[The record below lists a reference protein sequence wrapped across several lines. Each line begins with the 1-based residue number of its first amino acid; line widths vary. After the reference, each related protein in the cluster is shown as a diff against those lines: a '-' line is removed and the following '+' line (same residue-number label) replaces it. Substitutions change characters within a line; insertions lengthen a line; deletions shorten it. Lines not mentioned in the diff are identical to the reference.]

1 MPKRKLRISKT
12 GKKRILSLVL
22 AMAMVITSIPVS
34 EWIHGVTYADAM
46 ATYEP
51 VKLGVSLMCAD
62 MLKSEYADKV
72 YNAIVRSKSQ
82 SEDRLYG
89 SPFNNVGMFGLT
101 YQTKHGDAGKAYY
114 TDVKTKY
121 NALYNL
127 AKKGQIQQ
135 SICAKAKN
143 HNHTSRKHW
152 NKIKQY
158 NKIILGY
165 PTDENNDWF
174 YCAHQFETKDNDD
187 KSTVGGNDDWSKM
200 KPDTGCKNREA
211 VYLTAKKG
219 CDTCSGAY
227 VENVSVALKD
237 TVAPKI
243 TSVNISTDPDKNS
256 ASNATQYFNAG
267 NTIYIRMQFSEYI
280 RLADNLNTHA
290 STQSTNLKLGVALSR
305 GKTVEAEVVY
315 ANLYSLKGDTAV
327 FSYKIPS
334 TINDEKV
341 DYFVERIAD
350 IDKQGALISK
360 KEKKFNR
367 VFLDNN
373 GNTLFDT
380 SSTTLAALKS
390 AVGDNVYNNEL
401 KKTTSAIT
409 DLAGNPLD
417 INDFRDV
424 NNGKLGPK
432 ITRTYLDAVNPVIS
446 KVEFL
451 SSPSPIP
458 ATNNNQADEDGNDDA
473 NYYLKKGVK
482 LTTKVVINEKLKT
495 LSTEKLNSIKAI
507 LNIYVFGSIPSGV
520 SVTGDAGK
528 NYVTVKAT
536 GMNVD
541 EKNNRTTIEFEP
553 VTIAEN
559 MHVNPINTGSLKE
572 RKDYKITIRDI
583 VNRSLLKDYS
593 DNACAAD
600 SDYRDETDKA
610 YLLDNDAP
618 TIKVHNEQK
627 TGSIKYVMSEC
638 GEATGEVYC
647 IKLSAMD
654 EDKRSGN
661 VEKKP
666 YASGVIDGTG
676 SVSIDFQCEQ
686 DLEFQYVLHNDAIK
700 ETNLNK
706 YYKTGKTV
714 SNNILIPEGD
724 NTANPSEPVDFVL
737 TSQESYVYLYLKFKD
752 EIDYGAMENGIK
764 VTMNATDFNGN
775 TATKEVYYDYD
786 PMDKVSPRITYT
798 KKELK
803 KNDSGSYQQATVY
816 FNDPK
821 SGVVRD
827 DIRYVWVKEGESV
840 PDVAQYEILSTDKV
854 FDSYANEPADTYCR
868 AVINSPTVAL
878 GETYKGSLYMYIK
891 DKKGNETISGAL
903 CKVNIDMT
911 LPVLQ
916 LTLPDEDVN
925 KSSSLVVNGPFTTSD
940 QEIGMFVGIEDPG
953 APGNYFMKQAKGTAS
968 SLAES
973 YNGKDLLDSA
983 TYEYTLDGLGNF
995 SDWNYVS
1002 LEKDGSVYSTTWSN
1016 NVPITSDARGARL
1029 MAIASDNY
1037 YGKVHVIA
1045 GIGFMGNAFSY
1056 DDWEY
1061 RTFKFDASKGSLIDE
1076 SFLMITDTYALSDKR
1091 PIDSISTWYHPI
1103 SNQISV
1109 SVTPQGNYGVQ
1120 TDTSVDGYNPDDN
1133 GPKYLSSIGGA
1144 KFKIN
1149 MTNVATDAYAL
1160 KCINFDSKD
1169 TYLKLKNVD
1178 TGNYVYE
1185 WDLAKE
1191 IASQKASQDSLPE
1204 YGIPKDLEITIPEDL
1219 ALKNG
1224 HYAVEISIRNL
1235 MDDSKEEDE
1244 KISKATYDDIYV
1256 YDYSGMMTE
1265 AFGFDSV
1272 TTKIEFSATD
1282 EYAEAAYPPFHG
1294 YTNNGAYDFS
1304 RTVVD
1309 ERVKDYTSDSKE
1321 AYDSSNLYIGNF
1333 SSDSDSSAG
1342 KITYKKTIKMSV
1354 NGMKQEDL
1362 DNYWIKVWTGGAEG
1376 KKVAKWYKFTSFNE
1390 ANNTMS
1396 INVKPVDTLTEGG
1409 AETPELLL
1417 GEGSNTVS
1425 YQLMNIGG
1433 NKSQVHE
1440 IEVMHHK
1447 ASPKL
1452 AIDVEKTDKVVS
1464 SLNAR
1469 VSQLDS
1475 DLIVK
1480 DVMLYESD
1488 FGGNEAEAEVVTD
1501 MEFTYTENGRHLFY
1515 AIDGYGNLAFRQL
1528 YITDIDSKAP
1538 TAVFDCVN
1546 PAEFNPDDA
1555 TSESSEGTIN
1565 PPYVNAVIQDDKPLL
1580 NANIAITVDDREPYA
1595 VSVSEEDL
1603 SSYDNGKGSMANFER
1618 NKLTDTGMSYMGL
1631 IYTREENG
1639 LYNLELRILVED
1651 DIDRRKA
1658 YKEKINHTVSINVT
1672 DSTGKT
1678 LESVLTT
1685 GNEENEFYGLNNEIK
1700 IKKTNMQSEKSYMY
1714 LQFTGDVKVTKV
1726 NGNVVPDMLSQGYS
1740 QDFTITSK
1748 DRLEF
1753 AGSEDSYVEPNVKD
1767 YFGICKDGTYEI
1779 EYEDVLGNQ
1788 YVEEFEVKDFFGDYS
1803 ADIRYSTLEK
1813 TNQNV
1818 VATITG
1824 TDDNAEISLAD
1835 ESAAESDKYTISWNK
1850 DKSKATIEF
1859 TENASVKF
1867 LLKVKGAAEEDKTA
1881 EYNVT
1886 VGNID
1891 KAAPNDVQVTWVF
1904 KENGH
1909 IFYGDK
1915 LDVQELAS
1923 LSTNDD
1929 IEVFI
1934 SSPSEEIHGINNK
1947 GLEYTFTYS
1956 EDMDR
1961 SYTFEYADECGNV
1974 GTPIT
1979 VTLPDELVMTEY
1991 EEPIPEEGSVIIED
2005 TEAPSIAADVY
2016 GVYDGM
2022 AEYKTSW
2029 NADSEDFADVAQT
2042 IGYIAGYKIKY
2053 NLIDSSK
2060 AKIVVLDG
2068 LNAAVDD
2075 VTYESSSQSI
2085 DGVKVSAGDN
2095 SLIITK
2101 ECAIT
2106 VVAIDSK
2113 GNKTSHS
2120 ISASKFDTE
2129 KPTAKVTKVGKSF
2142 TSMRLQFYVSDNTD
2156 IDNKNG
2162 TVVPVTSDMKMGMD
2176 ENGYYYYKDVSENG
2190 TYNITFKDKCGNKST
2205 VTTEVTEIDNEAPQM
2220 KVLSWSPCYEKD
2232 GTVYKELPP
2241 NKTVN
2246 SSVTLMLDF
2255 NKTVSELQVFYKDG
2269 ENWTLDKGDF
2279 STSTIDLGGRT
2290 GKIVFD
2296 KSAPG
2301 VIKVVATSP
2310 NGKSN
2315 EISDI
2320 NLVGI
2325 IDRKAPQITSTKTTE
2340 NNMVKVVY
2348 KSDEKVLVT
2357 GSDYST
2363 TYGAG
2368 TNIPLT
2374 IKKNGTYVVTF
2385 TDMAGNITTESITVD
2400 SIDEIVPDIYVT
2412 GIPEEYVSPENCKIK
2427 VTMSEKGTITF
2438 QGKKY
2443 SVNAPVDKD
2452 GDGKFVGD
2460 ELDWI
2465 ALPINANGS
2474 YQVLA
2479 KDEAGLTSIKKM
2491 EIQKV
2496 DDTAPYITFP
2506 KSSITVAAGT
2516 TKDELKEML
2525 LDPSGYSFWDDIDDN
2540 PTIAFEDLL
2549 TEDDLSN
2556 QGIHEVTYVLTDHVG
2571 NKRKVT
2577 RYVKVISS
2585 ANLLVKANGKLMVAC
2600 DTTIVSD
2607 KSAEI
2612 TLEKSRRKGES
2623 FKIYYRKGIRKAGS
2637 LKNAKVSK
2645 DGKLTNLEKGFYTLY
2660 IVTQNKETYLT
2671 YLYINK

>member
-1 MPKRKLRISKT
+1 MPKRKLGISKT
-12 GKKRILSLVL
+12 GKKRILSLIL
-22 AMAMVITSIPVS
+22 AIAMVVASIPVS
-34 EWIHGVTYADAM
+34 EWFNGVIQVKAM
-46 ATYEP
+46 AIYEP
-51 VKLGVSLMCAD
+51 TKLGVSLMCAD
-62 MLKSEYADKV
+62 MLKSEYGDEV

-101 YQTKHGDAGKAYY
+101 YQNRHGGAGKAYY

-135 SICAKAKN
+135 SICANAKN
-143 HNHTSRKHW
+143 HNHTSGKNHW

-165 PTDENNDWF
+165 PTDEKNDWF
-174 YCAHQFETKDNDD
+174 YCAHLFETKDNSD

-200 KPDTGCKNREA
+200 NPDKGYKNREA

-237 TVAPKI
+237 TVKPKI

-267 NTIYIRMQFSEYI
+267 NTIYIRMQFSEYV

-290 STQSTNLKLGVALSR
+290 SIQSTNLKLGLALSIEN
-305 GKTVEAEVVY
+305 TVEAETVY
-315 ANLYSLKGDTAV
+315 ADLYSLKGDTAV

-360 KEKKFNR
+360 KKEFNR

-373 GNTLFDT
+373 GKTLFDT

-390 AVGDNVYNNEL
+390 AVGEDVYNDEL

-417 INDFRDV
+417 INDFRDI
-424 NNGKLGPK
+424 NNKKSGPK
-432 ITRTYLDAVNPVIS
+432 MNRTYLDTVNPVIS
-446 KVEFL
+446 SVAL
-451 SSPSPIP
+451 SYEP
-458 ATNNNQADEDGNDDA
+458 AESNTQASDDGNDNA
-473 NYYLKKGVK
+473 NFYLKKGK
-482 LTTKVVINEKLKT
+482 ILTTKVVINEKLKA
-495 LSTEKLNSIKAI
+495 LSSEELNSVKAI
-507 LNIYVFGSIPSGV
+507 LNIYVLGNTPSGV
-520 SVTGDAGK
+520 SITGQNGRG
-528 NYVTVKAT
+528 YVTVKAT

-541 EKNNRTTIEFEP
+541 EKNKITTIEFEP

-559 MHVNPINTGSLKE
+559 MHVDPIDTGTLKE
-572 RKDYKITIRDI
+572 KRDYKITIKSI
-583 VNRSLLKDYS
+583 VNRTLLKDYA
-593 DNACAAD
+593 DNTCSSD

-618 TIKVHNEQK
+618 TINVKNERI
-627 TGSIKYVMSEC
+627 TGSTKYKMSEC
-638 GEATGEVYC
+638 GEAKGEVYC
-647 IKLSAMD
+647 IKLSAKD
-654 EDKRSGN
+654 EDKRSGDSAK
-661 VEKKP
+661 EP
-666 YASGVIDGTG
+666 YASGVIDGIG

-686 DLEFQYVLHNDAIK
+686 DLEFQYVLHDDAIADK
-700 ETNLNK
+700 ELDK
-706 YYKTGKTV
+706 YFKTGKTV
-714 SNNILIPEGD
+714 SNKILIPEGD
-724 NTANPSEPVDFVL
+724 NTTNPSKPVDFIL
-737 TSQESYVYLYLKFKD
+737 KNKESYVYLYLKFND
-752 EIDYGAMENGIK
+752 EIEYSAIKNGIK

-775 TATKEVYYDYD
+775 TATKDVYYDYD
-786 PMDKVSPRITYT
+786 PMDKIPPRITYT
-798 KKELK
+798 KKALK

-827 DIRYVWVKEGESV
+827 DIRYVWVKDGETV
-840 PDVAQYEILSTDKV
+840 PDVKDYNIVPADNI
-854 FDSYANEPADTYCR
+854 FDSYDDEPADTYCR

-878 GETYKGSLYMYIK
+878 GETYKGSLYMYMK

-911 LPVLQ
+911 LPAMQ
-916 LTLPDEDVN
+916 LTVPDEDVN

-940 QEIGMFVGIEDPG
+940 QEIGMFIGIEDPG
-953 APGNYFMKQAKGTAS
+953 APGNYFVKQKKGTAS

-983 TYEYTLDGLGNF
+983 TYEYTLDGLDKF

-1002 LEKDGSVYSTTWSN
+1002 MEKDGSVYTTTWRDNEGDISY
-1016 NVPITSDARGARL
+1016 ARKARL

-1037 YGKVHVIA
+1037 YGKVNVIA

-1061 RTFKFDASKGSLIDE
+1061 RTFKFDASKGSLINE

-1091 PIDSISTWYHPI
+1091 PIDSISIWYDPT
-1103 SNQISV
+1103 SNQISA

-1120 TDTSVDGYNPDDN
+1120 TDTSVDGYNPEDDK
-1133 GPKYLSSIGGA
+1133 PEYLSSIGGA

-1149 MTNVATDAYAL
+1149 MTNAATDDYAL
-1160 KCINFDSKD
+1160 KCINFNSKD

-1191 IASQKASQDSLPE
+1191 IASQKASQESLPE
-1204 YGIPKDLEITIPEDL
+1204 YGIPKEFEITIPEDL

-1235 MDDSKEEDE
+1235 MDDSKSEEE
-1244 KISKATYDDIYV
+1244 KITKATYDDIYV
-1256 YDYSGMMTE
+1256 YDYSDMMTE

-1282 EYAEAAYPPFHG
+1282 KYAEDTYPPFYG
-1294 YTNNGAYDFS
+1294 YSKAGKYDFS

-1309 ERVKDYTSDSKE
+1309 ERVKDYTLDSKN
-1321 AYDSSNLYIGNF
+1321 AYDTGTLYIGNF
-1333 SSDSDSSAG
+1333 SSDSDSSSG
-1342 KITYKKTIKMSV
+1342 TITYNKTIKLSV
-1354 NGMKQEDL
+1354 NGMEQEDL
-1362 DNYWIKVWTGGAEG
+1362 NNYWIKVWTGGAEG
-1376 KKVAKWYKFTSFNE
+1376 KQSAKWYKFSSFNE
-1390 ANNTMS
+1390 ENKTMS
-1396 INVKPVDTLTEGG
+1396 INVKPVEALTEDG
-1409 AETPELLL
+1409 AATPELLL
-1417 GEGSNTVS
+1417 AEGSNTVS

-1440 IEVMHHK
+1440 IEIMHHK
-1447 ASPKL
+1447 ASPSL
-1452 AIDVEKTDKVVS
+1452 SIDVDKADTVVS

-1469 VSQLDS
+1469 VSELDS

-1488 FGGNEAEAEVVTD
+1488 FGGNEEEAEAVTD

-1528 YITDIDSKAP
+1528 YITDIDSSAP
-1538 TAVFDCVN
+1538 TANFEYVF
-1546 PAEFNPDDA
+1546 PAEFNPDDE
-1555 TSESSEGTIN
+1555 TSESSEGTIYT
-1565 PPYVNAVIQDDKPLL
+1565 PYVKAVIRDDKPLL
-1580 NANIAITVDDREPYA
+1580 NANIAITIDGREPYT
-1595 VSVSEEDL
+1595 VSVSEEEL
-1603 SSYDNGKGSMANFER
+1603 SSYDNGKGSYASFER
-1618 NKLTDTGMSYMGL
+1618 DKLINTGMSYIEL

-1639 LYNLELRILVED
+1639 LYKLDLAIHMEE
-1651 DIDRRKA
+1651 DIDKQKA
-1658 YKEKINHTVSINVT
+1658 YKERIDHTVRIDAT
-1672 DSTGKT
+1672 DSIGKT

-1685 GNEENEFYGLNNEIK
+1685 DSEEFDLYGLNNKIK
-1700 IKKTNMQSEKSYMY
+1700 IKKTSMQSEKSYMY

-1740 QDFTITSK
+1740 QDFTITTK

-1753 AGSEDSYVEPNVKD
+1753 TGSEDSYVEPNVKD
-1767 YFGICKDGTYEI
+1767 FYGICKDGTYEI

-1788 YVEEFEVKDFFGDYS
+1788 YVEKFKVTNFFGVYS
-1803 ADIRYSTLEK
+1803 ADIQYSTLDK

-1824 TDDNAEISLAD
+1824 TDENAELSLAD

-1859 TENASVKF
+1859 KENASVKF
-1867 LLKVKGAAEEDKTA
+1867 LLKVKGAVEEEKTA

-1909 IFYGDK
+1909 IFYGNE

-1934 SSPSEEIHGINNK
+1934 SSPSEEIQGINNK
-1947 GLEYTFTYS
+1947 GLVYTFSYS

-1991 EEPIPEEGSVIIED
+1991 KEPIPEEGSAIIED

-2029 NADSEDFADVAQT
+2029 NVDSETFADIAEAV
-2042 IGYIAGYKIKY
+2042 GYIAGYKIKY
-2053 NLIDSSK
+2053 SLMDSNK

-2068 LNAAVDD
+2068 LNAAVDE

-2085 DGVKVSAGDN
+2085 DGVKVSEIDN

-2113 GNKTSHS
+2113 GNKSSHS
-2120 ISASKFDTE
+2120 ISATKFDKE
-2129 KPTAKVTKVGKSF
+2129 KPSVFVKKVGLSF
-2142 TSMRLQFYVSDNTD
+2142 TQMRLMFYTNDNTD
-2156 IDNKNG
+2156 PDNANG

-2176 ENGYYYYKDVSENG
+2176 EKGIYYYKDVFEND
-2190 TYNITFKDKCGNKST
+2190 TYNMTFKDRCGNKT
-2205 VTTEVTEIDNEAPQM
+2205 TMKTEVTEIDNEAPKM
-2220 KVLSWSPCYEKD
+2220 KVLSWSPCQEND
-2232 GTVYKELPP
+2232 GTVYKDLPP
-2241 NKTVN
+2241 NRTVN
-2246 SSVTLMLDF
+2246 SSITLLLDF

-2269 ENWTLDKGDF
+2269 DNWTLDNGGF
-2279 STSTIDLGGRT
+2279 STPSIDLGGRT
-2290 GKIVFD
+2290 GKIVFHE
-2296 KSAPG
+2296 SAPG
-2301 VIKVVATSP
+2301 MVKVVATSP

-2315 EISDI
+2315 EISGI

-2325 IDRKAPQITSTKTTE
+2325 IDRNAPTIASTKTTE

-2348 KSDEKVLVT
+2348 KADENVLVT
-2357 GSDYST
+2357 GCDYST
-2363 TYGAG
+2363 IYGAG

-2374 IKKNGTYVVTF
+2374 IKKNGTYELTF
-2385 TDMAGNITTESITVD
+2385 TDMAGNKTKESITVD
-2400 SIDEIVPDIYVT
+2400 SIDEIAPDVYVT
-2412 GIPEEYVSPENCKIK
+2412 GIPEEYVSPENCNIK

-2443 SVNAPVDKD
+2443 SVNAPTDAN

-2465 ALPINANGS
+2465 TLPINANGS

-2479 KDEAGLTSIKKM
+2479 KDEAGLTSIKKL
-2491 EIQKV
+2491 EIEKV
-2496 DDTAPYITFP
+2496 DDTAPYIDFP

-2516 TKDELKEML
+2516 TQDELKEML

-2540 PTIAFEDLL
+2540 PTITFEDML

-2571 NKRKVT
+2571 NKRKVA
-2577 RYVKVISS
+2577 RYIKVISS
-2585 ANLLVKANGKLMVAC
+2585 ANLLLKANGKLMIAC
-2600 DTTIVSD
+2600 DTTVVSD
-2607 KSAEI
+2607 KSVEI
-2612 TLEKSRRKGES
+2612 TLEKSKRKGES
-2623 FKIYYRKGIRKAGS
+2623 FKIYYRKGIRMAGS

>member
-1 MPKRKLRISKT
+1 MPKRKLGISKT
-12 GKKRILSLVL
+12 GKKRILSLIL
-22 AMAMVITSIPVS
+22 AIAMVVASIPVS
-34 EWIHGVTYADAM
+34 EWFNGVMQAKAM
-46 ATYEP
+46 AIYEP
-51 VKLGVSLMCAD
+51 TKLGVSLMCAD
-62 MLKSEYADKV
+62 MLKSEYGDEV

-101 YQTKHGDAGKAYY
+101 YQNRHGGAGKAYY
-114 TDVKTKY
+114 TDVKTNY
-121 NALYNL
+121 SALYNL

-135 SICAKAKN
+135 SICANAKN
-143 HNHTSRKHW
+143 HNHTSGKNHW

-165 PTDENNDWF
+165 PTDEKNDWF
-174 YCAHQFETKDNDD
+174 YCAHLFETKDNSD

-200 KPDTGCKNREA
+200 NPDKGYKNREA

-237 TVAPKI
+237 TVKPKI

-256 ASNATQYFNAG
+256 DSNATQYFNAG
-267 NTIYIRMQFSEYI
+267 NTIYIRMQFSEYV

-290 STQSTNLKLGVALSR
+290 SIQSTNLKLGLALSIEN
-305 GKTVEAEVVY
+305 TVEAETVY
-315 ANLYSLKGDTAV
+315 ADLYSLKGDTAV

-360 KEKKFNR
+360 KKEFNR

-373 GNTLFDT
+373 GKTLFDT

-390 AVGDNVYNNEL
+390 AVGEDVYNDEL

-417 INDFRDV
+417 INDFRDI
-424 NNGKLGPK
+424 NNKKSGPK
-432 ITRTYLDAVNPVIS
+432 MNRTYLDTVNPVIS
-446 KVEFL
+446 SVAL
-451 SSPSPIP
+451 SYEP
-458 ATNNNQADEDGNDDA
+458 AESNTQASDDGNDNA
-473 NYYLKKGVK
+473 NFYLKKGK
-482 LTTKVVINEKLKT
+482 ILTTKVVINEKLKA
-495 LSTEKLNSIKAI
+495 LSSEELNSVKAI
-507 LNIYVFGSIPSGV
+507 LNIYVLGNTPSGV
-520 SVTGDAGK
+520 SITGENGRG
-528 NYVTVKAT
+528 YVTVKAT
-536 GMNVD
+536 KMNVD
-541 EKNNRTTIEFEP
+541 EKNKITTIEFEP

-559 MHVNPINTGSLKE
+559 MHVDPIDTGTLKE
-572 RKDYKITIRDI
+572 KKDYKITIKSI
-583 VNRSLLKDYS
+583 VNRTLLKDYA
-593 DNACAAD
+593 DNACSSD

-618 TIKVHNEQK
+618 TINVKNERI
-627 TGSIKYVMSEC
+627 TGTTKYTMSKC
-638 GEATGEVYC
+638 GEAKGEVYC
-647 IKLSAMD
+647 IKLSAID

-661 VEKKP
+661 SEKEP
-666 YASGVIDGTG
+666 YASGVIDGIG

-686 DLEFQYVLHNDAIK
+686 DLEFQYVLHDDAIADK
-700 ETNLNK
+700 ELDK
-706 YYKTGKTV
+706 YFKTGKTV
-714 SNNILIPEGD
+714 SNKILIPEGD
-724 NTANPSEPVDFVL
+724 NTTNPSKPVDFIL
-737 TSQESYVYLYLKFKD
+737 KNKESYVYLYLKFND
-752 EIDYGAMENGIK
+752 EIEYSAIKNGIK

-775 TATKEVYYDYD
+775 TATKDVYYDYD
-786 PMDKVSPRITYT
+786 PMDKIPPRITYT
-798 KKELK
+798 KKALK

-827 DIRYVWVKEGESV
+827 DIRYVWVKEGETV
-840 PDVAQYEILSTDKV
+840 PDVKDYNIVPLDNI
-854 FDSYANEPADTYCR
+854 FDSYADEPADTYCR
-868 AVINSPTVAL
+868 AVIDSPTVAL
-878 GETYKGSLYMYIK
+878 GETYKGSLYMYMK

-911 LPVLQ
+911 LPAMQ
-916 LTLPDEDVN
+916 LTVPDEDVN

-940 QEIGMFVGIEDPG
+940 QEIGMFIGIEDPG
-953 APGNYFMKQAKGTAS
+953 APGNYFVKQKKGTAS

-983 TYEYTLDGLGNF
+983 TYEYTLDGLDKF

-1002 LEKDGSVYSTTWSN
+1002 MEKDGSVYTTTWRDNEGDISY
-1016 NVPITSDARGARL
+1016 ARKARL

-1037 YGKVHVIA
+1037 YGKVNVIA

-1061 RTFKFDASKGSLIDE
+1061 RTFKFDASKGSLINE

-1091 PIDSISTWYHPI
+1091 PIDSISIWYDPT
-1103 SNQISV
+1103 SNQISA

-1133 GPKYLSSIGGA
+1133 GAEYLSSIGGA

-1149 MTNVATDAYAL
+1149 MTNAATDDYAL
-1160 KCINFDSKD
+1160 KCINFNSKD

-1191 IASQKASQDSLPE
+1191 IASQKASQESLPE
-1204 YGIPKDLEITIPEDL
+1204 YGIPKEFEITIPEDL

-1235 MDDSKEEDE
+1235 MDDSKSEEE
-1244 KISKATYDDIYV
+1244 KITKATYDDIYV
-1256 YDYSGMMTE
+1256 YDYSDMMTE

-1282 EYAEAAYPPFHG
+1282 KYAEDTYPPFYG
-1294 YTNNGAYDFS
+1294 YSKAGKYDFS

-1309 ERVKDYTSDSKE
+1309 ERVKDYTLDSKN
-1321 AYDSSNLYIGNF
+1321 AYDTGTLYIGNF
-1333 SSDSDSSAG
+1333 SSDSDSSSG
-1342 KITYKKTIKMSV
+1342 TITYNKTIKLSV
-1354 NGMKQEDL
+1354 NGMEQEDL
-1362 DNYWIKVWTGGAEG
+1362 NNYWIKVWTGGAEG
-1376 KKVAKWYKFTSFNE
+1376 KQSAKWYKFSSFNE
-1390 ANNTMS
+1390 ENKTMS
-1396 INVKPVDTLTEGG
+1396 IHVKPVEALTEDG
-1409 AETPELLL
+1409 AATPELLL
-1417 GEGSNTVS
+1417 AEGSNTVS

-1440 IEVMHHK
+1440 IEIMHHK
-1447 ASPKL
+1447 ASPSL
-1452 AIDVEKTDKVVS
+1452 SIDVDKADTVVS

-1469 VSQLDS
+1469 VSELDS

-1488 FGGNEAEAEVVTD
+1488 FGGNEEEAEAVTD

-1528 YITDIDSKAP
+1528 YITDIDSSAP
-1538 TAVFDCVN
+1538 TANFEYVF
-1546 PAEFNPDDA
+1546 PAEFNPDDE
-1555 TSESSEGTIN
+1555 TSESSEGTIYT
-1565 PPYVNAVIQDDKPLL
+1565 PYVKAVIRDDKPLL
-1580 NANIAITVDDREPYA
+1580 NANIAITIDGREPYT
-1595 VSVSEEDL
+1595 VSVSEEEL
-1603 SSYDNGKGSMANFER
+1603 SSYDNGKGSYASFER
-1618 NKLTDTGMSYMGL
+1618 DKLINTGMSYIEL

-1639 LYNLELRILVED
+1639 LYKLDLAIHMEE
-1651 DIDRRKA
+1651 DIDKQKA
-1658 YKEKINHTVSINVT
+1658 YKERIDHTVRIDAT
-1672 DSTGKT
+1672 DSIGKT

-1685 GNEENEFYGLNNEIK
+1685 DSEEFDLYGLNNKIK
-1700 IKKTNMQSEKSYMY
+1700 IKKTSMQSEKSYMY

-1740 QDFTITSK
+1740 QDFTITTK

-1753 AGSEDSYVEPNVKD
+1753 TGSEDSYVEPNVKD
-1767 YFGICKDGTYEI
+1767 FYGICKDGTYEI

-1788 YVEEFEVKDFFGDYS
+1788 YVEKFKVTNFFGVYS
-1803 ADIRYSTLEK
+1803 ADIQYSTLDK

-1824 TDDNAEISLAD
+1824 TDENAELSLAD

-1859 TENASVKF
+1859 KENASVKF
-1867 LLKVKGAAEEDKTA
+1867 LLKVKGAVEEEKTA

-1909 IFYGDK
+1909 IFYGNE

-1934 SSPSEEIHGINNK
+1934 SSPSEEIQGINNK
-1947 GLEYTFTYS
+1947 GLVYTFSYS
-1956 EDMDR
+1956 EDIDR

-1991 EEPIPEEGSVIIED
+1991 KEPIPEEGSAIIED

-2029 NADSEDFADVAQT
+2029 NVDSETFADIAEAV
-2042 IGYIAGYKIKY
+2042 GYIAGYKIKY
-2053 NLIDSSK
+2053 SLMDSNKS
-2060 AKIVVLDG
+2060 KIVVLDG
-2068 LNAAVDD
+2068 LNAAVDE

-2085 DGVKVSAGDN
+2085 DGVKVSEIDN

-2113 GNKTSHS
+2113 GNKSSHS
-2120 ISASKFDTE
+2120 ISATKFDKE
-2129 KPTAKVTKVGKSF
+2129 KPSVFVKKVGLSF
-2142 TSMRLQFYVSDNTD
+2142 TQMRLMFYTNDNTD
-2156 IDNKNG
+2156 PDNANG

-2176 ENGYYYYKDVSENG
+2176 EKGIYYYKDVFENG
-2190 TYNITFKDKCGNKST
+2190 TYNITFKDRCGNKTTMKT
-2205 VTTEVTEIDNEAPQM
+2205 VVTEIDNEAPQM
-2220 KVLSWSPCYEKD
+2220 KVLSWSPCQEKD
-2232 GTVYKELPP
+2232 GTVYEELPP
-2241 NKTVN
+2241 NRTVN
-2246 SSVTLMLDF
+2246 SSVTLLLDF
-2255 NKTVSELQVFYKDG
+2255 NKTVSELQVLYKDG
-2269 ENWTLDKGDF
+2269 DNWTLDNGGF
-2279 STSTIDLGGRT
+2279 STPSIDLGGRT
-2290 GKIVFD
+2290 GKIVFHE
-2296 KSAPG
+2296 SAPG
-2301 VIKVVATSP
+2301 MVKVVATSP

-2315 EISDI
+2315 EISGI

-2325 IDRKAPQITSTKTTE
+2325 IDRKAPKITSTKTTE

-2348 KSDEKVLVT
+2348 KADEKVLVT
-2357 GSDYST
+2357 GCDYST
-2363 TYGAG
+2363 IYGAG

-2374 IKKNGTYVVTF
+2374 IKKNGTYEVTF
-2385 TDMAGNITTESITVD
+2385 TDMAGNITKESITVD
-2400 SIDEIVPDIYVT
+2400 SIDEIAPDVYVT
-2412 GIPEEYVSPENCKIK
+2412 GIPEEYVSPENCNIK

-2443 SVNAPVDKD
+2443 SVKAPTDVN

-2465 ALPINANGS
+2465 SLPINANGS

-2479 KDEAGLTSIKKM
+2479 KDEAGLTSIKKL
-2491 EIQKV
+2491 EIEKV
-2496 DDTAPYITFP
+2496 DDTAPYIDFP

-2516 TKDELKEML
+2516 TQDELKEML

-2540 PTIAFEDLL
+2540 PTITFEDML

-2571 NKRKVT
+2571 NKRKVA
-2577 RYVKVISS
+2577 RYIKVISS
-2585 ANLLVKANGKLMVAC
+2585 ANLLLKANGKLMIAC
-2600 DTTIVSD
+2600 DTTVVSD
-2607 KSAEI
+2607 KSVEI
-2612 TLEKSRRKGES
+2612 TLEKSKRKGES
-2623 FKIYYRKGIRKAGS
+2623 FKIYYRKGIRMAGS

>member
-1 MPKRKLRISKT
+1 MQKGKWQRLKT
-12 GKKRILSLVL
+12 GKKRILSLIL
-22 AMAMVITSIPVS
+22 AVAMVVTSIPVS
-34 EWIHGVTYADAM
+34 EWIHGVIHADAR
-46 ATYEP
+46 AIYEP
-51 VKLGVSLMCAD
+51 EKLGVSLMCAD
-62 MLKSEYADKV
+62 MLKGEYADDV
-72 YNAIVRSKSQ
+72 YKAIVRGKSQ
-82 SEDRLYG
+82 TEDRLYG

-101 YQTKHGDAGKAYY
+101 YENKHGGAGKAYY
-114 TDVKTKY
+114 TDVKTNY
-121 NALYNL
+121 SALYNL

-135 SICAKAKN
+135 SICANAKN
-143 HNHTSRKHW
+143 HNHTSTKNHW

-165 PTDENNDWF
+165 PTDEKNNLF
-174 YCAHQFETKDNDD
+174 YCAHLYETKDNDD
-187 KSTVGGNDDWSKM
+187 YSKVGGNDKWSKM
-200 KPDTGCKNREA
+200 KPDTGYKNREA

-227 VENVSVALKD
+227 VEKVSVAFKD
-237 TVAPKI
+237 TVAPRI
-243 TSVNISTDPDKNS
+243 TSVNISTDPDKNTS
-256 ASNATQYFNAG
+256 SNATQYFNAG
-267 NTIYIRMQFSEYI
+267 NTIYIRMQFSEYV
-280 RLADNLNTHA
+280 RLADNLNTDA
-290 STQSTNLKLGVALSR
+290 SIQSSNLKLGLALSWEN
-305 GKTVEAEVVY
+305 TADAQTVY

-341 DYFVERIAD
+341 NYYVEKIAD

-360 KEKKFNR
+360 KEKVFNR

-373 GNTLFDT
+373 GKTLFDT

-390 AVGDNVYNNEL
+390 AVGEDVYNNEL

-409 DLAGNPLD
+409 DLAGNPLN
-417 INDFRDV
+417 INDFRDIK
-424 NNGKLGPK
+424 NNKSGPIMNK
-432 ITRTYLDAVNPVIS
+432 TYLDTVNPTVS
-446 KVEFL
+446 SVDFL
-451 SSPSPIP
+451 ASPTPE
-458 ATNNNQADEDGNDDA
+458 ANNAQEDGDGNDNA
-473 NYYLKKGVK
+473 NFYLKKGVN

-495 LSTEKLNSIKAI
+495 LSSEELKSVKAI
-507 LNIYVFGSIPSGV
+507 LNIYVLGDTPSGV
-520 SVTGDAGK
+520 SITGDNGRG
-528 NYVTVKAT
+528 YVTVKAT

-553 VTIAEN
+553 VKIAEN
-559 MHVNPINTGSLKE
+559 MHVDPIDTGTLKDN
-572 RKDYKITIRDI
+572 KDYKITIRSI
-583 VNRSLLKDYS
+583 VNRELLKDYA
-593 DNACAAD
+593 DNTCSSD
-600 SDYRDETDKA
+600 SDYRDETGKA

-618 TIKVHNEQK
+618 TINVKNEQK
-627 TGSIKYVMSEC
+627 TGSSKYEMSKC
-638 GEATGEVYC
+638 GAKGEVYC
-647 IKLSAMD
+647 IKLSALD

-661 VEKKP
+661 SEKMP
-666 YASGVIDGTG
+666 YASGVIDGSG
-676 SVSIDFQCEQ
+676 SVSIDFQCDE
-686 DLEFQYVLHNDAIK
+686 DLEFQYVLHDDAIADGD
-700 ETNLNK
+700 LSK
-706 YYKTGKTV
+706 YFKTGKTV

-724 NTANPSEPVDFVL
+724 NTENPSQPVKFL
-737 TSQESYVYLYLKFKD
+737 LKNKESYVYLYLKFKD
-752 EIDYGAMENGIK
+752 EIDYGAVKNGIK

-775 TATKEVYYDYD
+775 TATKDVYYYYD
-786 PMDKVSPRITYT
+786 PIDKVPPSITYT

-803 KNDSGSYQQATVY
+803 KNESGSYQQATVY

-821 SGVVRD
+821 SGVNRD
-827 DIRYVWVKEGESV
+827 DVRYVWVKEGESA
-840 PDVAQYEILSTDKV
+840 PDVEQYETLPADKI
-854 FDSYANEPADTYCR
+854 FDSYADEPADTYCR

-891 DKKGNETISGAL
+891 DKKGNENVSGSL

-911 LPVLQ
+911 MPALQ
-916 LTLPDEDVN
+916 ITVPEEDVN

-940 QEIGMFVGIEDPG
+940 QKIGMFIGIEDPG
-953 APGNYFMKQAKGTAS
+953 APGNYFVKQKQGTAS
-968 SLAES
+968 ELADV

-983 TYEYTLDGLGNF
+983 TYEYTLDGLDKF

-1002 LEKDGSVYSTTWSN
+1002 LEKDGSVYTTTWSDN
-1016 NVPITSDARGARL
+1016 EGDISYARKARL

-1037 YGKVHVIA
+1037 YGEVHVIA

-1061 RTFKFDASKGSLIDE
+1061 RTFKFDASKGSLINE

-1091 PIDSISTWYHPI
+1091 PIDSISTWYHPT

-1120 TDTSVDGYNPDDN
+1120 TDIGKEGYNPEDD
-1133 GPKYLSSIGGA
+1133 GPKYLSSLGGA

-1149 MTNVATDAYAL
+1149 ITNAATDAYAS
-1160 KCINFDSKD
+1160 KCINFDSKH

-1185 WDLAKE
+1185 WDLAKV
-1191 IASQKASQDSLPE
+1191 IAAQKASQESSPE
-1204 YGIPKDLEITIPEDL
+1204 FGVPKELEITIPEEL

-1224 HYAVEISIRNL
+1224 HYAVEISIRNRV
-1235 MDDSKEEDE
+1235 DDSKEEDE
-1244 KISKATYDDIYV
+1244 KIAKATYDDIYV
-1256 YDYSGMMTE
+1256 YDYSNMMTE
-1265 AFGFDSV
+1265 AFGFDRV
-1272 TTKIEFSATD
+1272 TTKIEFSAAD
-1282 EYAEAAYPPFHG
+1282 KHASDPYPPFYG
-1294 YTNNGAYDFS
+1294 YTNNGDYDFS

-1309 ERVKDYTSDSKE
+1309 ERAKDYSSDSKE
-1321 AYDSSNLYIGNF
+1321 AYDRSTLYIGNF
-1333 SSDSDSSAG
+1333 SSDSNSSAG
-1342 KITYKKTIKMSV
+1342 KITYDKTIEMSV
-1354 NGMKQEDL
+1354 NGMEQKDL

-1376 KKVAKWYKFTSFNE
+1376 KQSAKWYQFSSFNE
-1390 ANNTMS
+1390 EEKTMS
-1396 INVKPVDTLTEGG
+1396 IQVKPVKELTEGG
-1409 AETPELLL
+1409 GKTPELPLT
-1417 GEGSNTVS
+1417 EGANTVS
-1425 YQLMNIGG
+1425 YQLMNKGG

-1440 IEVMHHK
+1440 VEVIYHK
-1447 ASPKL
+1447 ASPSL
-1452 AIDVEKTDKVVS
+1452 SIDVDKADTVVT

-1469 VSQLDS
+1469 VSELDS
-1475 DLIVK
+1475 ELIAK
-1480 DVMLYESD
+1480 DVVLYESD
-1488 FGGNEAEAEVVTD
+1488 FGGNEAEAGVVTNT
-1501 MEFTYTENGRHLFY
+1501 EFTYTENGRHLFY
-1515 AIDGYGNLAFRQL
+1515 AIDGYGNLAFEQL
-1528 YITDIDSKAP
+1528 YITDIDSQSP
-1538 TAVFDCVN
+1538 TAEFEYVN
-1546 PAEFNPDDA
+1546 PAEFCPDDEN
-1555 TSESSEGTIN
+1555 SESGEGTIN
-1565 PPYVNAVIQDDKPLL
+1565 TPYVKAVIRDDKPLL
-1580 NANIAITVDDREPYA
+1580 NSDIAIIVDGREPYR

-1603 SSYDNGKGSMANFER
+1603 SSYDNGKGSFASLER
-1618 NKLTDTGMSYMGL
+1618 NKLIDTGMSYMEF

-1639 LYNLELRILVED
+1639 LYKLDLGLHLEN
-1651 DIDRRKA
+1651 DIDKQKA
-1658 YKEKINHTVSINVT
+1658 YKERIDHTVSIDVT

-1685 GNEENEFYGLNNEIK
+1685 DSEENEFYGLNNVIK
-1700 IKKTNMQSEKSYMY
+1700 IKKTNMQSEKSYMH

-1726 NGNVVPDMLSQGYS
+1726 NGNVVPDVLNKDYS
-1740 QDFTITSK
+1740 QDFIITSK

-1753 AGSEDSYVEPNVKD
+1753 EVSEDSYVESNIKD

-1788 YVEEFEVKDFFGDYS
+1788 YVEEFEVTDFFGEYS
-1803 ADIRYSTLEK
+1803 ADIKYSTLEK
-1813 TNQNV
+1813 TQQNV

-1824 TDDNAEISLAD
+1824 TDDKAELSLAD
-1835 ESAAESDKYTISWNK
+1835 ENAAESDKYTISWNK
-1850 DKSKATIEF
+1850 DKSKATINF

-1867 LLKVKGAAEEDKTA
+1867 LLKVKGAVEEDKTA

-1891 KAAPNDVQVTWVF
+1891 KAAPDDVQVTWVF

-1909 IFYGDK
+1909 IFHGK
-1915 LDVQELAS
+1915 ELDVQKLAS

-1934 SSPSEEIHGINNK
+1934 SSPTEEIQGINNK
-1947 GLEYTFTYS
+1947 GLHYVFSYS

-1961 SYTFEYADECGNV
+1961 SYTFEYADECGNA
-1974 GTPIT
+1974 GAPIT

-1991 EEPIPEEGSVIIED
+1991 EEPIPEEGSEVVED
-2005 TEAPSIAADVY
+2005 TEAPSLSADVY
-2016 GVYDGM
+2016 GVYDGV
-2022 AEYKTSW
+2022 AEYKSSW
-2029 NADSEDFADVAQT
+2029 NVDSEDFADVADKV
-2042 IGYIAGYKIKY
+2042 GYIAGYKIKY
-2053 NLIDSSK
+2053 SLIDSSK

-2068 LNAAVDD
+2068 LNAAVDE

-2085 DGVKVSAGDN
+2085 EGVKISASDN
-2095 SLIITK
+2095 SIIITK

-2113 GNKTSHS
+2113 GNKSSHS
-2120 ISASKFDTE
+2120 ISATKFDKE
-2129 KPTAKVTKVGKSF
+2129 KPTAQVRKVGKSF

-2156 IDNKNG
+2156 SRNKNG
-2162 TVVPVTSDMKMGMD
+2162 TVVPVSSDMKVGMD
-2176 ENGYYYYKDVSENG
+2176 DLGTYYYKDVSENG
-2190 TYNITFKDKCGNKST
+2190 TYDIIFKDKCGNKATIS
-2205 VTTEVTEIDNEAPQM
+2205 TEVNEIDNEAPQM
-2220 KVLSWSPCYEKD
+2220 KVLSWSPCYEQD
-2232 GTVYKELPP
+2232 GTVREDLPP

-2246 SSVTLMLDF
+2246 SSVTLLLDF

-2269 ENWTLDKGDF
+2269 DEWVEDKGSF
-2279 STSTIDLGGRT
+2279 STPSIDLGGRT
-2290 GKIVFD
+2290 GKVVFD
-2296 KSAPG
+2296 KSSPG
-2301 VIKVVATSP
+2301 KVKVVATSP

-2325 IDRKAPQITSTKTTE
+2325 IDRKAPEITSSKTTE

-2357 GSDYST
+2357 GCDYNT
-2363 TYGAG
+2363 TYGAD

-2374 IKKNGTYVVTF
+2374 IKKNGTYELTF
-2385 TDMAGNITTESITVD
+2385 TDMAGNITKKSITVD
-2400 SIDEIVPDIYVT
+2400 SIDEIAPDVYVT
-2412 GIPEEYVSPENCKIK
+2412 GIPEEYVSPKNCNIK

-2443 SVNAPVDKD
+2443 SVKAPTDTN

-2465 ALPINANGS
+2465 SLPINANGS

-2479 KDEAGLTSIKKM
+2479 KDEAGLTSIKKL
-2491 EIQKV
+2491 EIKKV
-2496 DDTAPYITFP
+2496 DDTAPYINFP
-2506 KSSITVAAGT
+2506 KSSITVAEGT

-2540 PTIAFEDLL
+2540 PTIAFEDMP
-2549 TEDDLSN
+2549 TEEDLSN
-2556 QGIHEVTYVLTDHVG
+2556 QGIHEVTYVLSDYVG
-2571 NKRKVT
+2571 NERKVT

-2585 ANLLVKANGKLMVAC
+2585 ANLIVKANGKLMVPC

-2607 KSAEI
+2607 KSADI

-2637 LKNAKVSK
+2637 LKKAKVSK

-2671 YLYINK
+2671 YLYISK

>member
-1 MPKRKLRISKT
+1 MQKRKWGRLEI

-22 AMAMVITSIPVS
+22 AVAMVVTSIPVS
-34 EWIHGVTYADAM
+34 EWIHGVIHAEAR
-46 ATYEP
+46 AIYEP
-51 VKLGVSLMCAD
+51 EKLGVSLMCAD
-62 MLKSEYADKV
+62 MLKGEYADDV
-72 YNAIVRSKSQ
+72 YKAIVRGKSQ
-82 SEDRLYG
+82 TEDRLYG

-101 YQTKHGDAGKAYY
+101 YENKHGGAGKAYY
-114 TDVKTKY
+114 TDVKTNY
-121 NALYNL
+121 SALYNL
-127 AKKGQIQQ
+127 AKKGQIEQ
-135 SICAKAKN
+135 SICANAKN
-143 HNHTSRKHW
+143 HNHTSTKNHW

-165 PTDENNDWF
+165 PTDEKNNMF
-174 YCAHQFETKDNDD
+174 YCAHLYETKDNDD
-187 KSTVGGNDDWSKM
+187 YSKVGGNDKWSKM
-200 KPDTGCKNREA
+200 KPDTGHKNREA

-227 VENVSVALKD
+227 VEKVSVAFKD
-237 TVAPKI
+237 TVAPRI
-243 TSVNISTDPDKNS
+243 TSVNISTDPDKNTS
-256 ASNATQYFNAG
+256 SNATQYFNAG
-267 NTIYIRMQFSEYI
+267 NTIYIRMQFSEYV
-280 RLADNLNTHA
+280 RLADNLNTDA
-290 STQSTNLKLGVALSR
+290 SIQSSNLKLGLALSWEN
-305 GKTVEAEVVY
+305 TADAQTAY

-341 DYFVERIAD
+341 NYYVEKIAD

-360 KEKKFNR
+360 KKVFNR

-373 GNTLFDT
+373 GKTLFDT

-390 AVGDNVYNNEL
+390 AVGEDVYNTEL

-409 DLAGNPLD
+409 DLAGNPLN
-417 INDFRDV
+417 INDFRDI
-424 NNGKLGPK
+424 NNNKSGPIMNK
-432 ITRTYLDAVNPVIS
+432 TYLDTVNPTVS
-446 KVEFL
+446 SVDFL
-451 SSPSPIP
+451 ASPTPE
-458 ATNNNQADEDGNDDA
+458 ANNAQEDGDGNDNA
-473 NYYLKKGVK
+473 NFYLKKGVN

-495 LSTEKLNSIKAI
+495 LSSEELKSVKAI
-507 LNIYVFGSIPSGV
+507 LNIYVLGDTPSGV
-520 SVTGDAGK
+520 SITGDNGRG
-528 NYVTVKAT
+528 YVTVKAT

-553 VTIAEN
+553 VKIAEN
-559 MHVNPINTGSLKE
+559 MHVDPIDTGTLKDN
-572 RKDYKITIRDI
+572 KDYKITIRSI
-583 VNRSLLKDYS
+583 VNRELLKDYA
-593 DNACAAD
+593 DNTCSSD
-600 SDYRDETDKA
+600 SDYRDETSKA

-618 TIKVHNEQK
+618 TINVKNEQK
-627 TGSIKYVMSEC
+627 TGSSKYEMSKC
-638 GEATGEVYC
+638 GAKGEVYC
-647 IKLSAMD
+647 IKLSALD

-661 VEKKP
+661 SEKMP
-666 YASGVIDGTG
+666 YASGVIDGSG
-676 SVSIDFQCEQ
+676 SVSIDFQCDE
-686 DLEFQYVLHNDAIK
+686 DLEFQYVLHDDAIADGDLSK
-700 ETNLNK
+700 HF
-706 YYKTGKTV
+706 KTGKTV

-724 NTANPSEPVDFVL
+724 NTENPSQPVKFL
-737 TSQESYVYLYLKFKD
+737 LKNKESYVYLYLKFKD
-752 EIDYGAMENGIK
+752 EIDYGAVKNGIK

-775 TATKEVYYDYD
+775 TATKDVYYDYD
-786 PMDKVSPRITYT
+786 PIDKVPPSITYT

-803 KNDSGSYQQATVY
+803 KNESGSYQQATVY

-821 SGVVRD
+821 SGVNRD
-827 DIRYVWVKEGESV
+827 DVRYVWVKEGESA
-840 PDVAQYEILSTDKV
+840 PDVEQYETLPADKI
-854 FDSYANEPADTYCR
+854 FDSYADEPADTYCR

-891 DKKGNETISGAL
+891 DKKGNENVSGAL

-911 LPVLQ
+911 MPALQ
-916 LTLPDEDVN
+916 ITVPEEDVN

-940 QEIGMFVGIEDPG
+940 QKIGMFIGIEDPG
-953 APGNYFMKQAKGTAS
+953 ASGNYFVKQKQGTAS
-968 SLAES
+968 ELADV

-983 TYEYTLDGLGNF
+983 TYEYTLDGLDKF

-1002 LEKDGSVYSTTWSN
+1002 LEKDGSVYTTTWSDN
-1016 NVPITSDARGARL
+1016 EGDISYARKARL

-1037 YGKVHVIA
+1037 YGEVHVIA

-1056 DDWEY
+1056 DDWAY
-1061 RTFKFDASKGSLIDE
+1061 RTFKFDASKGSLINE

-1091 PIDSISTWYHPI
+1091 PIDSISTWYHPT

-1120 TDTSVDGYNPDDN
+1120 TDTGKEGYNPEDD
-1133 GPKYLSSIGGA
+1133 GPKYLSSLGGA

-1149 MTNVATDAYAL
+1149 ITNAATDAYAS

-1185 WDLAKE
+1185 WDLAKV
-1191 IASQKASQDSLPE
+1191 IAAQKASQESSPE
-1204 YGIPKDLEITIPEDL
+1204 FGVPKELEITIPEEL

-1224 HYAVEISIRNL
+1224 HYAVEISIRNRV
-1235 MDDSKEEDE
+1235 DDSKEEDE
-1244 KISKATYDDIYV
+1244 KIAKATYDDIYV
-1256 YDYSGMMTE
+1256 YDYSNMMTE
-1265 AFGFDSV
+1265 AFGFDRV
-1272 TTKIEFSATD
+1272 TTKIEFSAAD
-1282 EYAEAAYPPFHG
+1282 KHASDPYPPFYG
-1294 YTNNGAYDFS
+1294 YTNNGDYDFS

-1309 ERVKDYTSDSKE
+1309 ERAKDYSSDSKE
-1321 AYDSSNLYIGNF
+1321 AYDRSTLYIGNF

-1342 KITYKKTIKMSV
+1342 KITYDKTIEMSV
-1354 NGMKQEDL
+1354 NGMEQKDL

-1376 KKVAKWYKFTSFNE
+1376 KQSAKWYQFSSFNE
-1390 ANNTMS
+1390 EEKTMS
-1396 INVKPVDTLTEGG
+1396 IQVKPVKELTEGG
-1409 AETPELLL
+1409 GKTPELPLT
-1417 GEGSNTVS
+1417 EGANTVS
-1425 YQLMNIGG
+1425 YQLMNKGG

-1440 IEVMHHK
+1440 VEVIYHK
-1447 ASPKL
+1447 ASPSL
-1452 AIDVEKTDKVVS
+1452 SIDVDKADTVVT

-1469 VSQLDS
+1469 VSELDS
-1475 DLIVK
+1475 ELIAK
-1480 DVMLYESD
+1480 DVVLYESD
-1488 FGGNEAEAEVVTD
+1488 FGGNEAEAGVVTNT
-1501 MEFTYTENGRHLFY
+1501 EFTYTENGRHLFY
-1515 AIDGYGNLAFRQL
+1515 AIDGYGNLAFEQL
-1528 YITDIDSKAP
+1528 YITDIDSQSP
-1538 TAVFDCVN
+1538 TAEFEYVN
-1546 PAEFNPDDA
+1546 PAEFWPDDEN
-1555 TSESSEGTIN
+1555 SESGEGTIN
-1565 PPYVNAVIQDDKPLL
+1565 TPYVKAVIRDDKPLL
-1580 NANIAITVDDREPYA
+1580 NSDIAITVDGREPYT

-1603 SSYDNGKGSMANFER
+1603 SSYDNGKGSFVSLER
-1618 NKLTDTGMSYMGL
+1618 NKLIDTGMSYMEF

-1639 LYNLELRILVED
+1639 LYKLDLGLLLED
-1651 DIDRRKA
+1651 DIDKQKA
-1658 YKEKINHTVSINVT
+1658 YKERIDHTVSIDVT

-1685 GNEENEFYGLNNEIK
+1685 DSEENEFYGLNNVIK
-1700 IKKTNMQSEKSYMY
+1700 IKKTNMQSEKSYMH

-1726 NGNVVPDMLSQGYS
+1726 NGNVVPDVLNKDYS
-1740 QDFTITSK
+1740 QDFIITSK

-1753 AGSEDSYVEPNVKD
+1753 EVSEDSYVEPNVKD
-1767 YFGICKDGTYEI
+1767 YFGICKDGIYEI
-1779 EYEDVLGNQ
+1779 EYEDVLGNS
-1788 YVEEFEVKDFFGDYS
+1788 YVEKFEVTDFFGEYS
-1803 ADIRYSTLEK
+1803 ADIQYSTLEK

-1824 TDDNAEISLAD
+1824 TDDNAELSLAD

-1867 LLKVKGAAEEDKTA
+1867 LLKVKGAVEEEKTA

-1891 KAAPNDVQVTWVF
+1891 KAAPDDVRVTWVF

-1909 IFYGDK
+1909 IFHGK
-1915 LDVQELAS
+1915 ELDVQELTS

-1934 SSPSEEIHGINNK
+1934 SSPSEEIQGINNK
-1947 GLEYTFTYS
+1947 GLHYVFSYA

-1991 EEPIPEEGSVIIED
+1991 EEPIPEEGSEVIED
-2005 TEAPSIAADVY
+2005 TEAPSLSADVY
-2016 GVYDGM
+2016 GVYDGV
-2022 AEYKTSW
+2022 AEYKSSW
-2029 NADSEDFADVAQT
+2029 NVDSEDFADVADKV
-2042 IGYIAGYKIKY
+2042 GYIAGYKIKY

-2068 LNAAVDD
+2068 VDAAVDE

-2085 DGVKVSAGDN
+2085 EGVKISASDN
-2095 SLIITK
+2095 SIIITK

-2113 GNKTSHS
+2113 GNKSSHS
-2120 ISASKFDTE
+2120 ISATKFDKE
-2129 KPTAKVTKVGKSF
+2129 KPTAQVRKVGKSF
-2142 TSMRLQFYVSDNTD
+2142 TSMRLQFYVSDNAD
-2156 IDNKNG
+2156 SDNKNG
-2162 TVVPVTSDMKMGMD
+2162 TVVPVSSDMKVGMD
-2176 ENGYYYYKDVSENG
+2176 ELGTYYYKDVSENG
-2190 TYNITFKDKCGNKST
+2190 TYDIIFKDKCGNKATIS
-2205 VTTEVTEIDNEAPQM
+2205 TEVNEIDNEAPQM
-2220 KVLSWSPCYEKD
+2220 KVLSWSPCYEQD
-2232 GTVYKELPP
+2232 GTVREDLPP

-2246 SSVTLMLDF
+2246 SSVTLLLDF

-2269 ENWTLDKGDF
+2269 DEWVEDKGSF
-2279 STSTIDLGGRT
+2279 STPSIDLGGRT
-2290 GKIVFD
+2290 GKVVFD
-2296 KSAPG
+2296 KSSPG
-2301 VIKVVATSP
+2301 KVKVVATSP

-2325 IDRKAPQITSTKTTE
+2325 IDRKAPEITSSKTTE
-2340 NNMVKVVY
+2340 NNTVKVVY

-2357 GSDYST
+2357 GCDYNT
-2363 TYGAG
+2363 TYGAD

-2374 IKKNGTYVVTF
+2374 IKKNGTYELTF
-2385 TDMAGNITTESITVD
+2385 TDMAGNITKKSITVD
-2400 SIDEIVPDIYVT
+2400 SIDEIAPDVYVT
-2412 GIPEEYVSPENCKIK
+2412 GIPEEYVSPKNCNIK

-2443 SVNAPVDKD
+2443 SVKAPTDTN

-2465 ALPINANGS
+2465 SLPINANGS

-2479 KDEAGLTSIKKM
+2479 KDEAGLTSIKKL
-2491 EIQKV
+2491 EIKKV
-2496 DDTAPYITFP
+2496 DDTAPYINFP
-2506 KSSITVAAGT
+2506 KSSITVAEGT

-2540 PTIAFEDLL
+2540 PTIAFEDMP
-2549 TEDDLSN
+2549 TEEDLSN
-2556 QGIHEVTYVLTDHVG
+2556 QGIHEVTYVLSDYVG
-2571 NKRKVT
+2571 NERKVT

-2585 ANLLVKANGKLMVAC
+2585 ANLIVKANGKLMVPC

-2607 KSAEI
+2607 KSADI

-2637 LKNAKVSK
+2637 LKKAKVSK

-2671 YLYINK
+2671 YLYISK